1 MKRLVR
7 LLLFFFTVAPGGAV
21 WAQLPPAADSPVTAR
36 QSLRHFDLAPGMRIE
51 VAAAAPQVRMNHVS
65 LDRSRADDGH
75 LDYQIVKTNTI
86 S

>member
-7 LLLFFFTVAPGGAV
+7 LFLFFFTMVPGGAA

-51 VAAAAPQVRMNHVS
+51 VAAAEPQVIDPVAVRFDSRGRMWVVEM
-65 LDRSRADDGH
+65 R
-75 LDYQIVKTNTI
+75 
-86 S
+86 